1 MMSYATAIKKS
12 SQYKCSYAWHA
23 LSLVSATLG
32 QLAQVTL
39 RYTMR
44 DGYDDSHRSGTA
56 GCGLSLKTYSS
67 WQVRM
72 SAMPHTQRSL
82 KDRSL

>member
-1 MMSYATAIKKS
+1 MMSYAIAIQNS

-32 QLAQVTL
+32 QLAQVTR

-44 DGYDDSHRSGTA
+44 DEYDDSHRSMI
-56 GCGLSLKTYSS
+56 YSS

-72 SAMPHTQRSL
+72 STMPHTSAPEGWITVI
-82 KDRSL
+82 

>member
-1 MMSYATAIKKS
+1 MMSYAIAIKDS
-12 SQYKCSYAWHA
+12 SHHKCSYAWHA

-44 DGYDDSHRSGTA
+44 DECDDSHRSGAA
-56 GCGLSLKTYSS
+56 GCGLCSKKYSS
-67 WQVRM
+67 RQVRM
-72 SAMPHTQRSL
+72 SAMPHIQRSL
-82 KDRSL
+82 KDR